1 VTVAVQ
7 TGDASPPGPP
17 DLPVAVETA
26 PWSEHPHVWS
36 EHPRAAP
43 PVPAGP
49 RPGAAVGG
57 TGRTGADRAYVAGV
71 ADRAGVADGGH
82 REPLD
87 GNTPGARLAAR
98 HRSSP

>member
-1 VTVAVQ
+1 MTVAVQ

-57 TGRTGADRAYVAGV
+57 TGRTGLT
-71 ADRAGVADGGH
+71 GH
-82 REPLD
+82 TWLAWLTGLAWQTGAT
-87 GNTPGARLAAR
+87 GNR
-98 HRSSP
+98 